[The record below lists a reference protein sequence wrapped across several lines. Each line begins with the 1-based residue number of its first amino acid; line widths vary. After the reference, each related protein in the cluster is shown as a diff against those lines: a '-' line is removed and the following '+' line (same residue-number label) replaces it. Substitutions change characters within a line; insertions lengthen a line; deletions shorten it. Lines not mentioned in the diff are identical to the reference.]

1 MIDRYGVNPLVLAIA
16 TIRPD
21 VDQRAA
27 FAALD
32 KRFPYGITDESVP
45 HPPGPVRNLD
55 QIARL
60 PFVLALFFAFLG
72 AAALIHAV
80 FMTAIERRRDIA
92 ILRSLGFT
100 CRQGVGVLVAAA
112 TSLAL
117 VALVIGIPL
126 GVLTGRIG
134 WNTVAS
140 GNFVVPLPATPLVAI
155 AIAALGLVAF
165 ATLVALV
172 PARLSVRRTVGPT
185 LRAE

>member
-1 MIDRYGVNPLVLAIA
+1 M
-16 TIRPD
+16 
-21 VDQRAA
+21 
-27 FAALD
+27 
-32 KRFPYGITDESVP
+32 
-45 HPPGPVRNLD
+45 RNLD

-80 FMTAIERRRDIA
+80 FMTALERRRDIA

-100 CRQGVGVLVAAA
+100 GRQAVWVLAAA
-112 TSLAL
+112 AESLAL

-126 GVLTGRIG
+126 GTLTGRIG
-134 WNTVAS
+134 WNTVAR
-140 GNFVVPLPATPLVAI
+140 GNFVVPLPATPLIGIAVA
-155 AIAALGLVAF
+155 AFGLVVF

-172 PARLSVRRTVGPT
+172 PARLSVRRTVGST